1 MNKQKIKGIVKFSIK
16 QNIQNK
22 WFVIFNVLLLI
33 ILLIMSNA
41 SNIRK
46 FLEDNNIELFD
57 DEMTIQ
63 YVDNDNLLTDKL
75 QKTFENNEKVTLSK
89 VDKNEYTEE
98 NIEDNLVILEVFQD
112 DVEMIKAKITSKEGI
127 DGTLFDKI
135 INILE
140 EVRLEEFSKN
150 TNIDVEKLE
159 LLNSEIE
166 VERVMLGVNA
176 DNSDTKQIIQSVS
189 TIIVYMISIFIF
201 SKIANEIANEKVS
214 KSIEYVLTSVTEKE
228 YLLAKIIS
236 VISIILIQAIFG
248 LVYYMIGNLL
258 NSAIMLANGV
268 DLATNSEAI
277 IMSLDKDIIAY
288 ICVVFVYS
296 LLTLILLSII
306 QATLSS
312 KTTSMS
318 EAGNSMTFLMV
329 ITISV
334 YMLTFALINPYTNMN
349 AFIYFLSC
357 IPLISNYFIPAIM
370 IIGQAKVWQII
381 LSLVLL
387 VISIPITFNICS
399 KIFKNGVLD
408 YSKKKS
414 KKKKEKKELTLK
426 EEQNLKL
433 EKYKFRTLAL
443 SIGMT
448 VILYFVIQIISEL
461 IFNVLVASILKNVF
475 TDIQI
480 RLITMAISSIVSLIL
495 PYGFICLYT
504 NKYENKVKSNFKEN
518 GKIFLISVFFTGL
531 IQIALIILQMVSGL
545 ENKAVESILDMDGLN
560 NIFTAVL
567 FVLTIAII
575 PGIFEEILFRKGL
588 INLTRKFGD
597 KFAILISSI
606 VFAVCHLNITQGIFA
621 FFMGL
626 ILGNLYIKTGKMRY
640 NMLLH
645 ALNNSYA
652 AIGTILVYCELS
664 SAYLGLTIF
673 ALVIILIGGVV
684 FIEELIRKVKAKEKL
699 ITTDERILPENA
711 KYIFSDYTFIIGTIL
726 MILAFFVTEGM
737 LKLM

>member
-16 QNIQNK
+16 QNVQNK
-22 WFVIFNVLLLI
+22 WFIIFNVLLMVLV
-33 ILLIMSNA
+33 LIMANA
-41 SNIRK
+41 NNIRK
-46 FLEDNNIELFD
+46 FLEDNNIKLFD

-63 YVDNDNLLTDKL
+63 YID
-75 QKTFENNEKVTLSK
+75 NNELLGDSLEKNFEDYEKITIEK
-89 VDKNEYTEE
+89 VDKNEYTEK
-98 NIEDNLVILEVFQD
+98 NIEDNLIVLEVFKD
-112 DVEMIKAKITSKEGI
+112 DAEIIKAKVTSKEGI
-127 DGTLFDKI
+127 DGTLFDEI
-135 INILE
+135 MATLE
-140 EVRLEEFSKN
+140 EIRLEEFSKN
-150 TNIDVEKLE
+150 TNVDVEKLE
-159 LLNSEIE
+159 LLNSEIT

-176 DNSDTKQIIQSVS
+176 ENSDTKQTIQFIS
-189 TIIVYMISIFIF
+189 TIVVYMISIFIF
-201 SKIANEIANEKVS
+201 SKIANEVANEKVS

-236 VISIILIQAIFG
+236 VIAVILIQAIFV

-258 NSAIMLANGV
+258 NSFILLSSGTN
-268 DLATNSEAI
+268 LATNSEA
-277 IMSLDKDIIAY
+277 MMLSLDKDIIAY

-349 AFIYFLSC
+349 ALIYVLSC

-370 IIGQAKVWQII
+370 IIGQAKAWQIV
-381 LSLVLL
+381 LSLTLL

-408 YSKKKS
+408 YSKRKS
-414 KKKKEKKELTLK
+414 KRRKEKKQLTLK

-443 SIGMT
+443 AIGMS

-461 IFNVLVASILKNVF
+461 VFNVLVASILKNIF
-475 TDIQI
+475 TDTQI
-480 RLITMAISSIVSLIL
+480 RLIIMAISSIVSLSL
-495 PYGFICLYT
+495 PYGFICLYIR
-504 NKYENKVKSNFKEN
+504 KHENTVKNTFKEN
-518 GKIFLISVFFTGL
+518 RKIFLISIFLTGL

-545 ENKAVESILDMDGLN
+545 ENKAVETILDMEGLD
-560 NIFTAVL
+560 NIFTASL
-567 FVLTIAII
+567 FVLTIAVI
-575 PGIFEEILFRKGL
+575 PGIFEELLFRKGL
-588 INLTRKFGD
+588 INLTRGFGD

-606 VFAVCHLNITQGIFA
+606 IFAICHLNITQGIFA

-626 ILGNLYIKTGKMRY
+626 VLGALYVKTGKMRY
-640 NMLLH
+640 NMILH

-652 AIGTILVYCELS
+652 AIGTILMSCELS
-664 SAYLGLTIF
+664 TIYLGLTVLV
-673 ALVIILIGGVV
+673 LVIIFIGGVV
-684 FIEELIRKVKAKEKL
+684 FIEELIRKIKAKEKL
-699 ITTDERILPENA
+699 ITIEGKIMPENA
-711 KYIFSDYTFIIGTIL
+711 KYIFSDYTFIIGIVL
-726 MILAFFVTEGM
+726 MFLAFSVTEGM

>member
-22 WFVIFNVLLLI
+22 WFVIFNILLLI
-33 ILLIMSNA
+33 LLLIMANA
-41 SNIRK
+41 NNIRK
-46 FLEDNNIELFD
+46 FLDDNNIKLFD
-57 DEMTIQ
+57 DEMTIE
-63 YVDNDNLLTDKL
+63 YIDSNNLLGDSL
-75 QKTFENNEKVTLSK
+75 EKTFEDYEKITIEK
-89 VDKNEYTEE
+89 IDKNEYTKE
-98 NIEDNLVILEVFQD
+98 NIEDNLIILEVFKD
-112 DVEMIKAKITSKEGI
+112 DSEIIKAKITSKEGM
-127 DGTLFDKI
+127 DGTLFDEI
-135 INILE
+135 MNNLE
-140 EVRLEEFSKN
+140 EARLKEFSKN
-150 TNIDVEKLE
+150 TNVDVEKLE
-159 LLNSEIE
+159 LLNSEIT

-176 DNSDTKQIIQSVS
+176 ENSDTKQVIQSIS
-189 TIIVYMISIFIF
+189 TIMVYMISIFIF
-201 SKIANEIANEKVS
+201 SKIANEVANEKVS

-236 VISIILIQAIFG
+236 VISIVLIQAIFV

-258 NSAIMLANGV
+258 SSFIVLSSGAELTTNASAIV
-268 DLATNSEAI
+268 
-277 IMSLDKDIIAY
+277 MSLDKDIIAY

-318 EAGNSMTFLMV
+318 EAGNSMTFLMT
-329 ITISV
+329 ITIAV

-349 AFIYFLSC
+349 ALIYILSC

-370 IIGQAKVWQII
+370 IIGQAKAWQIVI
-381 LSLVLL
+381 SLLL
-387 VISIPITFNICS
+387 LIISIPVTFNICS

-408 YSKKKS
+408 YNKKKS
-414 KKKKEKKELTLK
+414 KKRKEKKQLTLK

-443 SIGMT
+443 AMGMS

-461 IFNVLVASILKNVF
+461 IFNVLIASILKNVF
-475 TDIQI
+475 SDTQI
-480 RLITMAISSIVSLIL
+480 KLIIMAISSIISLSL

-504 NKYENKVKSNFKEN
+504 KKYGNKEQNNFKEN
-518 GKIFLISVFFTGL
+518 RKIFLISIFLTGL
-531 IQIALIILQMVSGL
+531 IQIALIMLQTITGL
-545 ENKAVESILDMDGLN
+545 ENKAVETILDMEGLN
-560 NIFTAVL
+560 NIFTAIL
-567 FVLTIAII
+567 FVLTIAVI
-575 PGIFEEILFRKGL
+575 PGIFEELFFRKGL
-588 INLTRKFGD
+588 IDLTRRFGD

-606 VFAVCHLNITQGIFA
+606 IFGVCHLNITQGIFA

-626 ILGNLYIKTGKMRY
+626 VLGTLYVRTGKMRY

-652 AIGTILVYCELS
+652 AIGTVLMYCELS
-664 SAYLGLTIF
+664 GVYLGLTV
-673 ALVIILIGGVV
+673 LVLAAILVGGIA
-684 FIEELIRKVKAKEKL
+684 FIQELIRKVNEKERLVTIEGK
-699 ITTDERILPENA
+699 IFPENA
-711 KYIFSDYTFIIGTIL
+711 KYIFSDYTFIIGIIL
-726 MILAFFVTEGM
+726 MFLAFLVTEGM